1 MLLLCVQLGVPPY
14 CFIVMCCCADGAG
27 DAAGAGDATADVSGS
42 DVATAVA
49 TADVTVLTK
58 VCIASFRELKEYS

>member
-1 MLLLCVQLGVPPY
+1 
-14 CFIVMCCCADGAG
+14 MCCCADGCV
-27 DAAGAGDATADVSGS
+27 DAAGAGDATADVSGT

-58 VCIASFRELKEYS
+58 VCITSFRELKELSLIHI